1 MTTEQLIAVEVFALH
16 QGVEPT
22 FVLALHERGLIDVTF
37 VHEQHFLQPQ
47 QLARVEQLAR
57 LHYDL
62 EINLEGVEAISHLL
76 DRMRAAQREAAILRE
91 RLRLYEDQVDLLG

>member
-1 MTTEQLIAVEVFALH
+1 M
-16 QGVEPT
+16 
-22 FVLALHERGLIDVTF
+22 
-37 VHEQHFLQPQ
+37 HEQHFLQPQ

-91 RLRLYEDQVDLLG
+91 RLHLYEGEVDLLG